1 MFLSL
6 LTCRETIARLDDYL
20 DRELSPREQTLVQ
33 RHLKI
38 CHHCTQIFRFEADLL
53 DHMRQKLQRIEMP
66 SDLKERILSSL
77 PPEPQHTEKADL

>member
-6 LTCRETIARLDDYL
+6 LTCKETVAQLDDYL

-38 CHHCTQIFRFEADLL
+38 CHHCSQIFRFEADLL
-53 DHMRQKLQRIEMP
+53 DDMRQKLQHIEMP
-66 SDLKERILSSL
+66 SDLKERIFSSL
-77 PPEPQHTEKADL
+77 PHEPQHVE